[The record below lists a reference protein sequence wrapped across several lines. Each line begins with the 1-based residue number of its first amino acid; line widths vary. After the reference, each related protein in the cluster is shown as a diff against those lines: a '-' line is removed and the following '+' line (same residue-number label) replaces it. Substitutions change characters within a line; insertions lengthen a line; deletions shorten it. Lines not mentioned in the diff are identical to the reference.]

1 MRERGGGCLTAL
13 LVALSLAVVAIGGGA
28 LYLVM
33 TEQGPFSREAVGSGA
48 AQPLE
53 PKTFSEY
60 DWDEL
65 AQVADKI
72 AEAESDEEAQRV
84 ASQWG
89 IEVGDVR
96 ALPLADGRQATLT
109 VVGIRCDERSDGEG
123 LAGLTLMTSPIALRA
138 MGDSAAGEGTWE
150 TSSLRRWLARDGA
163 DLLPEG
169 LAERVVSVRKTSS
182 SMSVTGDETTL
193 VTTDDALWLFSVSE
207 VCGQVDLFVREYGDD
222 VRARTYYVDYTR
234 YDQALSS
241 EGEQYP
247 LFAREGVSVVS
258 DPSGMLELTYGGAPT
273 SWWYRSAQ
281 PAPSDESGY
290 MFYQVME
297 SGYPTTVAPAGQESG
312 VVVGLCL

>member
-150 TSSLRRWLARDGA
+150 TSSLRRWLASDGA

-222 VRARTYYVDYTR
+222 VRARTFYVDYTR

>member
-96 ALPLADGRQATLT
+96 ALPLADGR
-109 VVGIRCDERSDGEG
+109 
-123 LAGLTLMTSPIALRA
+123 SPIALRA

-150 TSSLRRWLARDGA
+150 TSSLRRWLASDGA

-193 VTTDDALWLFSVSE
+193 VTTDDALWPFSVSE

-222 VRARTYYVDYTR
+222 VRARTFYVDYTR

-281 PAPSDESGY
+281 PVPSDESGY

-297 SGYPTTVAPAGQESG
+297 NGYPTTVAPAGQESG